1 MKETILL
8 YHMDNDIETIIR
20 KIAEQLDVEVKN
32 IKDEDICQKMGYL
45 LNIDEYKRE
54 EDIEVNDDLLQAFM
68 FFAGMVEKQL
78 DLLLDVFKMAKIPF
92 IPYKAM
98 LTEHNIEYPFY
109 QLYKNVAHEY
119 EQMKM

>member
-68 FFAGMVEKQL
+68 FFAG
-78 DLLLDVFKMAKIPF
+78 I
-92 IPYKAM
+92 IGKA
-98 LTEHNIEYPFY
+98 
-109 QLYKNVAHEY
+109 A
-119 EQMKM
+119 